1 LTNSRDAI
9 RIKHYSYATQKTD
22 GHWTKRDILF
32 HNKRHPAE
40 MGVPTIEAIL
50 SQLAQEGNLSAST
63 QNQVFNAIL
72 FLYRNVLKIELA
84 TPIHALRAIRAH
96 HLPTECSVTKVNQ
109 VLSGSAGNTPA
120 HGLPAAACA

>member
-50 SQLAQEGNLSAST
+50 SQLAQEGNLSRLNPESGF
-63 QNQVFNAIL
+63 QCHSFPLSQC
-72 FLYRNVLKIELA
+72 IE
-84 TPIHALRAIRAH
+84 
-96 HLPTECSVTKVNQ
+96 N
-109 VLSGSAGNTPA
+109 
-120 HGLPAAACA
+120 